1 MREFPKP
8 IIGLIGA
15 IGAGKSAVAAALAK
29 RGGVVVDADKL
40 GHEVLELP
48 DVKQQLADRW
58 GSEVLKDDGTV
69 NRRAI
74 GSIVFQDLT
83 ERHALEA
90 IVFPAIRKRAEEAI
104 TKLQADDRI
113 RFVVLDAAVMLEAGW
128 HDACDKIVFI
138 DAPRDI
144 RIQRLATRSGWT
156 EAELAMRESAQLPL
170 DVKRARADV
179 VIMNAGSLEELQNH
193 VDRVL
198 KSWNLLTVI

>member
-8 IIGLIGA
+8 VIGLIGA
-15 IGAGKSAVAAALAK
+15 IGAGKSAVAAALAR

-48 DVKQQLADRW
+48 EVKHELVARW
-58 GSEVLKDDGTV
+58 GAGVLKDDGTV

-74 GSIVFQDLT
+74 GGIVFQDLKD
-83 ERHALEA
+83 RHALEA
-90 IVFPAIRKRAEEAI
+90 ILFPAIRKRAEDAI
-104 TKLQADDRI
+104 TKLQADDRA
-113 RFVVLDAAVMLEAGW
+113 RFIVLDAAVMLEAGW
-128 HDACDKIVFI
+128 HDACSKILFI
-138 DAPRDI
+138 DAPREL

-156 EAELAMRESAQLPL
+156 EPELALRESAQLPL

-198 KSWNLLTVI
+198 KSWN

>member
-1 MREFPKP
+1 MREIRKP

-15 IGAGKSAVAAALAK
+15 IGAGKSAAAAAMAK

-48 DVKQQLADRW
+48 DVKRQFAVRW
-58 GSEVLKDDGTV
+58 GAGVFKDDGTV
-69 NRRAI
+69 NRRTIA
-74 GSIVFQDLT
+74 SIVFQDAK

-104 TKLQADDRI
+104 AKLQADDHA

-128 HDACDKIVFI
+128 HDACNKIVFI
-138 DAPRDI
+138 DAARDL

-179 VIMNAGSLEELQNH
+179 VIMNAGSLDELQNH

-198 KSWNLLTVI
+198 QSWNFLTVI

>member
-48 DVKQQLADRW
+48 DVKHQLTARW
-58 GSEVLKDDGTV
+58 GAEVLKDDGTV
-69 NRRAI
+69 NRRTI
-74 GSIVFQDLT
+74 GSIVFQDLK

-90 IVFPAIRKRAEEAI
+90 IVFPAIRKRAEDAI
-104 TKLQADDRI
+104 TKLQADDRAGFI
-113 RFVVLDAAVMLEAGW
+113 VLDAAVMLEAGW
-128 HDACDKIVFI
+128 HDACNKILFV
-138 DAPRDI
+138 DAPREL
-144 RIQRLATRSGWT
+144 RAQRLAARSGWT
-156 EAELAMRESAQLPL
+156 EPELALRESAQLPL

-179 VIMNAGSLEELQNH
+179 VIMNDGSLEELQNH

-198 KSWNLLTVI
+198 TSWN

>member
-40 GHEVLELP
+40 GHEVLELS
-48 DVKQQLADRW
+48 DVKQQLAARW
-58 GSEVLKDDGTV
+58 GADVLKADGTV
-69 NRRAI
+69 NRRRI

-104 TKLQADDRI
+104 TKLQADDRA
-113 RFVVLDAAVMLEAGW
+113 RFIVLDAAVMLEAGW
-128 HDACDKIVFI
+128 HDACSKILFV
-138 DAPRDI
+138 DAPREL

-156 EAELAMRESAQLPL
+156 EAELALRESAQLPL
-170 DVKRARADV
+170 EVKRARADV

-198 KSWNLLTVI
+198 KSWN